1 MTMHVTLVNE
11 KLLESHRTG
20 LFDALL
26 NVALISIF
34 TYGITILYISVNC
47 VMHVYNWPDS
57 L

>member
-11 KLLESHRTG
+11 KLLESNRTG

-26 NVALISIF
+26 NVTLISIL
-34 TYGITILYISVNC
+34 TYEITILYISVNC

>member
-1 MTMHVTLVNE
+1 MTMPVTLVNK
-11 KLLESHRTG
+11 KLLESNRTG

-26 NVALISIF
+26 NVTLISIL
-34 TYGITILYISVNC
+34 TYEMTILYISVNC